1 MMKIKSG
8 FVVREIAGQS
18 VVVALGEASKVFN
31 GIIKLNE
38 TGRVMWDILSQG
50 AQKEDVINKILSEYD
65 IDRET
70 VEKDVDSFVTTL
82 KENNILE

>member
-1 MMKIKSG
+1 MIKTKSG

-18 VVVALGEASKVFN
+18 VVVALGEASKSFN

-38 TGRVMWDILSQG
+38 TGRVMWDILTQG
-50 AQKEDVINKILSEYD
+50 ADKEDIVRKILSEYD
-65 IDRET
+65 VDRET
-70 VEKDVDSFVTTL
+70 VEKDVDSFIATL